1 MINITRDGGQTIEQ
15 ADESLFEKREGVFDD
30 ANEHT
35 TWVEYWEGEKL
46 VHRSAHVTIKR
57 VQPIQNVAGGFSGQ

>member
-1 MINITRDGGQTIEQ
+1 MINITRDCGKTIEQ
-15 ADESLFEKREGVFDD
+15 ADENLFEKREGVFDD
-30 ANEHT
+30 ENEHT

-57 VQPIQNVAGGFSGQ
+57 VQSIQNVAGGFGG

>member
-1 MINITRDGGQTIEQ
+1 MINITRDGGKTIEL

-30 ANEHT
+30 DNEHT

-46 VHRSAHVTIKR
+46 VHRSAHVTVKHGALL
-57 VQPIQNVAGGFSGQ
+57 QNVTGGFGG